1 MAILILIVTLIYT
14 INYYDM
20 HLFCLSHTSLLSLYL
35 EEEQLRTK
43 ISLQYY
49 LSTMYF

>member
-1 MAILILIVTLIYT
+1 MAILIIIVSLINT
-14 INYYDM
+14 INNYDM
-20 HLFCLSHTSLLSLYL
+20 HLFCLSDTSLLSLYL

-49 LSTMYF
+49 LFTMDF